1 MIHPSA
7 KAEAMPE
14 LPEVPEVPEVP
25 EAEELAEDGL
35 TWSLRWGDPLVMTR
49 F

>member
-14 LPEVPEVPEVP
+14 LPEVPEVPELPEAP
-25 EAEELAEDGL
+25 EAEELAEDGWRGPSDGETL
-35 TWSLRWGDPLVMTR
+35 W
-49 F
+49 